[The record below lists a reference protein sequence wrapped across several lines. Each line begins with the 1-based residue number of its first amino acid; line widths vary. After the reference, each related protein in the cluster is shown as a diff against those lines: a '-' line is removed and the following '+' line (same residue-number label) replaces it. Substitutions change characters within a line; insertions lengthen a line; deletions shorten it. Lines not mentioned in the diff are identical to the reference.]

1 MTRPLSQKS
10 KDSEYQTFF
19 VNLDLQLWLETTPLA
34 ALVTC
39 HLWFSAQF
47 FLYRARKPSFS
58 SRFRPESM
66 WYTRFPWILFAKSSI
81 QNDCLRFE
89 STGCLGADFRQ
100 LCLLVSHW
108 IHVNVDVSSQMS
120 ERFDGFFQASNCELE
135 ARTNSQDATG
145 YCYGLQ
151 VNAAVHPAFRLK

>member
-1 MTRPLSQKS
+1 MTRPLSQ
-10 KDSEYQTFF
+10 
-19 VNLDLQLWLETTPLA
+19 NLKTLNTKHFCKFGSPTLTWNNSSCCP
-34 ALVTC
+34 C
-39 HLWFSAQF
+39 HLSPVIFCTV

-135 ARTNSQDATG
+135 ARTNSQNATG